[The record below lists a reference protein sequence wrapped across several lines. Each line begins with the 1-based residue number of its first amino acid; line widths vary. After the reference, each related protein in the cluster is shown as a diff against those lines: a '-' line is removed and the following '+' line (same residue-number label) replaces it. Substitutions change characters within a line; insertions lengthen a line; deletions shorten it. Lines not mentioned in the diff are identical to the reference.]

1 MGRQPFRTTRP
12 PGDEDVGVPNMED
25 LLLGHRSALKPPRL
39 PSLKVGNARPVTPP
53 PPRLEGGDGGGDV
66 STVPPPVPA
75 DEYVA
80 QFMGEDAA
88 PPATARY
95 REPSPT
101 LVEAEPLRFD
111 HPTAAPAVSTGRGG
125 RSGADFDFELSRA
138 TPVPASEAEDDA
150 TDAADTCET
159 GVRRISRSFEPPS
172 REAALEASLARGDY
186 SAALVLAE
194 ALVAEEPSNER
205 AQSYV
210 TSCQR
215 ILAQEYQARLGSGQ
229 HRPRVVMGPAELH
242 ALALDH
248 RAGFVLACIDGES
261 SVEEILDVSGMPV
274 LDALRTL
281 FDLVQ
286 QGVIVLE
293 PPVRSPRLRR

>member
-1 MGRQPFRTTRP
+1 MGRRPFRTTRP
-12 PGDEDVGVPNMED
+12 PGDEDVGVPDMED
-25 LLLGHRSALKPPRL
+25 LLLGHQSALKPPRL
-39 PSLKVGNARPVTPP
+39 PALHVGNARPVTPL
-53 PPRLEGGDGGGDV
+53 PPRLDGGGGGGDV

-80 QFMGEDAA
+80 QFMGEDAP

-111 HPTAAPAVSTGRGG
+111 RPTVAPAASTRHGD
-125 RSGADFDFELSRA
+125 RSAVDFDFELSRA
-138 TPVPASEAEDDA
+138 TPVPASEADN
-150 TDAADTCET
+150 DAADTCET

-229 HRPRVVMGPAELH
+229 HRPRVVMDPAELH

-248 RAGFVLACIDGES
+248 RAGFVLACIDGGS
-261 SVEEILDVSGMPV
+261 SIEEILDVSGMPV

-286 QGVIVLE
+286 QGIIVLE
-293 PPVRSPRLRR
+293 PPIRSPRRR